1 MNRIIF
7 GGGFDPIH
15 YGHINMALV
24 AKEVLKGEVIFVPAQ
39 IAIWKEDSINKEDKL
54 KMLNLAIAKYDGFSI
69 DTFELDQ
76 KEQPRS
82 YQTVAYFKE
91 KYPKD
96 KLFFLI
102 GQDQANSFDRW
113 KNPEEI
119 AKNTQIVYYKRP
131 KQVIN
136 QANIE
141 RFNMKVIEGPVV
153 DTSSSEIRSL
163 KSLAISDDVLDY
175 IEKNSLYFIGR
186 IKGYI
191 KESRF
196 NHSLEVAHLA
206 YRLAKIHGMDYRKA
220 YIAGILHDI
229 AKGIGKDESLKLM
242 KQYYPNDL
250 DIGAYAYHQFLGEM
264 LAKKDFEVVDEEIL
278 NAIKYHTTGRK
289 DMCWLEKLIYCADK
303 IEPTRQFDSSDLI
316 KAMEEDLNEGFLIVL
331 KANYEYLVKNKKSI
345 DNRLSDEC
353 FSKYLKLQ

>member
-15 YGHINMALV
+15 LGHINMALV
-24 AKEVLKGEVIFVPAQ
+24 AKEVLKGEVIFVPAK
-39 IAIWKEDSINKEDKL
+39 IAIWKDDSVNKEHKL
-54 KMLNLAIAKYDGFSI
+54 AMLKLAIGKYDGFSI
-69 DTFELDQ
+69 DTFEMDQ
-76 KEQPRS
+76 DEQPRS
-82 YQTVAYFKE
+82 FQTVEYFKK

-113 KNPEEI
+113 SNPDEI
-119 AKNTQIVYYKRP
+119 AKMVQIVYYKRP
-131 KQVIN
+131 KHVVN

-141 RFNMKVIEGPVV
+141 RFKMKSIEGPVV
-153 DTSSSEIRSL
+153 DASSSDIRSL
-163 KSLAISDDVLDY
+163 KSLAISEEVLEY
-175 IEKNSLYFIGR
+175 IEKNNLYFVGK

-206 YRLAKIHGMDYRKA
+206 YRLAKMHGADYQKA
-220 YIAGILHDI
+220 YIAGVLHDI
-229 AKGIGKDESLKLM
+229 AKGIDKDESLALM
-242 KQYYPNDL
+242 KQLYPEYL

-264 LAKKDFEVVDEEIL
+264 LAKRDFEVVDEEIL
-278 NAIKYHTTGRK
+278 NAIKFHTTGRK
-289 DMCWLEKLIYCADK
+289 DMCWLEKLIYAADK
-303 IEPTRQFDSSDLI
+303 IEPTRGFDSSDLI
-316 KAMEEDLNEGFLIVL
+316 KAMEEDINKGFITVL
-331 KANYEYLVKNKKSI
+331 EANYEYLLKNKKSI

-353 FSKYLKLQ
+353 FKAYLG